1 MKLWHVNVRQGS
13 QRSLLVFPASPT
25 LDFDC
30 GHVLDWPT
38 GTTVCW
44 LPGTSGRLIYPAT
57 GAAIM
62 AFDTRWKL
70 RTLWAL
76 VLVLLVSPVDA
87 QDEAK
92 AEPKPKQ
99 DEYFELMKT
108 FVDTFEQVDRN
119 YVKDVDRRK
128 LLEAA
133 LRGMI
138 RELDPYSSYIPPEE
152 LAKFNQQVDQQF
164 GGIGIQVQHDPRT
177 RRILVISPLPE
188 TPAYNAG
195 VRAGDIVTEV
205 EGYDTENMPISRA
218 VELMKGPP
226 GETVSIKVRHLSG
239 TEDVD
244 ISMERAIISVKSVL
258 GDKYGEKG
266 KWDFIV
272 DEEQKIGYIRLTQ
285 FGRKSAGELA
295 AAIDGLQKDG
305 MKGLVLDLRFNPG
318 GLLSQAVKISDLFIE
333 SGTIVST
340 EGKNTDKKTFDAT
353 KAGTLP
359 DFPMAVLIN
368 RFSASA
374 SEILSACL
382 QDHKRAIVVG
392 ERSWGK
398 GSVQNVISLEA
409 GASALK
415 LTTAGY
421 LRPSGK
427 NIHRFPDAKVTD
439 EWGVH
444 PDEKV
449 RFTRKELEDYD
460 EYRRARDVLS
470 ETAPP
475 ASDFKDRQ
483 FEKAIERV
491 RAMISDAGKENAADK
506 DDSEKPAEKAKAA
519 A

>member
-1 MKLWHVNVRQGS
+1 
-13 QRSLLVFPASPT
+13 
-25 LDFDC
+25 
-30 GHVLDWPT
+30 
-38 GTTVCW
+38 
-44 LPGTSGRLIYPAT
+44 
-57 GAAIM
+57 M
-62 AFDTRWKL
+62 AFDMRWKV

-76 VLVLLVSPVDA
+76 VLVLMVSPVNA
-87 QDEAK
+87 QEKAK

-99 DEYFELMKT
+99 DEYFELMQT

-138 RELDPYSSYIPPEE
+138 KELDPYSSYIPPEE
-152 LAKFNQQVDQQF
+152 LARFNQQVDQQF
-164 GGIGIQVQHDPRT
+164 GGIGIQVQPDPRT
-177 RRILVISPLPE
+177 RRILVISPLPD
-188 TPAYNAG
+188 TPAYKAG

-205 EGYDTENMPISRA
+205 EGYDTENMPLSRA

-226 GETVSIKVRHLSG
+226 GETVSIKVRHLSA
-239 TEDVD
+239 TEDEV

-258 GDKYGEKG
+258 GDKWG
-266 KWDFIV
+266 KNGSWDFLV
-272 DEEQKIGYIRLTQ
+272 DAEQKIGYVRLTQ
-285 FGRKSAGELA
+285 FGRKSAEELA
-295 AAIDGLQKDG
+295 TAIDALQKQG

-318 GLLSQAVKISDLFIE
+318 GLLSQAVTISDLFID

-340 EGKNTDKKTFDAT
+340 EGKNTAKRTFSAT

-382 QDHKRAIVVG
+382 QDHKRALVIG

-398 GSVQNVISLEA
+398 GSVQNVIELES

-427 NIHRFPDAKVTD
+427 NIHRFPDSKVTD

-444 PDEKV
+444 PDDEIK
-449 RFTRKELEDYD
+449 FTRKELEDYD
-460 EYRRARDVLS
+460 EYRRARDVLT
-470 ETAPP
+470 EAAPP
-475 ASDFKDRQ
+475 ESSFTDRQ
-483 FEKAIERV
+483 FEKALERI
-491 RAMISDAGKENAADK
+491 RAMLSDSDKKNESDK
-506 DDSEKPAEKAKAA
+506 DDEKETSEKAKAA

>member
-1 MKLWHVNVRQGS
+1 
-13 QRSLLVFPASPT
+13 
-25 LDFDC
+25 
-30 GHVLDWPT
+30 
-38 GTTVCW
+38 
-44 LPGTSGRLIYPAT
+44 
-57 GAAIM
+57 M
-62 AFDTRWKL
+62 AFDMRWKV

-76 VLVLLVSPVDA
+76 VLVLMVSPVNA
-87 QDEAK
+87 QEKAK
-92 AEPKPKQ
+92 TAPKPKQ
-99 DEYFELMKT
+99 DEYFELMQT

-138 RELDPYSSYIPPEE
+138 KELDPYSSYIPPEE
-152 LAKFNQQVDQQF
+152 LARFNQQVDQQF
-164 GGIGIQVQHDPRT
+164 GGIGIQVQPDPRT
-177 RRILVISPLPE
+177 RRILVISPLPD
-188 TPAYNAG
+188 TPAYKAG

-205 EGYDTENMPISRA
+205 EGYDTENMPLSRA

-226 GETVSIKVRHLSG
+226 GETVSIKVRHLSA
-239 TEDVD
+239 TEDEV

-258 GDKYGEKG
+258 GDKWG
-266 KWDFIV
+266 KNGSWDFLV
-272 DEEQKIGYIRLTQ
+272 DDEQKIGYVRLTQ
-285 FGRKSAGELA
+285 FGRKSAEELA
-295 AAIDGLQKDG
+295 TAIDALQKQG

-318 GLLSQAVKISDLFIE
+318 GLLSQAVKISDLFID

-340 EGKNTDKKTFDAT
+340 EGKNTAKRTFSAT

-382 QDHKRAIVVG
+382 QDHKRALVIG

-398 GSVQNVISLEA
+398 GSVQNVIELES

-427 NIHRFPDAKVTD
+427 NIHRFPDSKVTD

-444 PDEKV
+444 PDDEIK
-449 RFTRKELEDYD
+449 FTRKELEDYD
-460 EYRRARDVLS
+460 EYRRARDVLT
-470 ETAPP
+470 EAAPP
-475 ASDFKDRQ
+475 ESSFTDRQ
-483 FEKAIERV
+483 FEKALERI
-491 RAMISDAGKENAADK
+491 RAMLSDSDKKNESDK
-506 DDSEKPAEKAKAA
+506 DDEKETSEKAKAA

>member
-1 MKLWHVNVRQGS
+1 
-13 QRSLLVFPASPT
+13 
-25 LDFDC
+25 
-30 GHVLDWPT
+30 
-38 GTTVCW
+38 
-44 LPGTSGRLIYPAT
+44 
-57 GAAIM
+57 M
-62 AFDTRWKL
+62 AFDMRWKV

-76 VLVLLVSPVDA
+76 VLVLMVSPVNA
-87 QDEAK
+87 QEETQA
-92 AEPKPKQ
+92 APKPKQ
-99 DEYFELMKT
+99 DEYFELMQT

-138 RELDPYSSYIPPEE
+138 KELDPYSSYIPPEE
-152 LAKFNQQVDQQF
+152 LARFNQQVDQQF
-164 GGIGIQVQHDPRT
+164 GGIGIQVQPDPRT
-177 RRILVISPLPE
+177 RRILVISPLPD
-188 TPAYNAG
+188 TPAYKAG

-205 EGYDTENMPISRA
+205 EGYDTENMPLSRA

-226 GETVSIKVRHLSG
+226 GESVSIKVRHLSA
-239 TEDVD
+239 TEDEV

-258 GDKYGEKG
+258 GDKWG
-266 KWDFIV
+266 KNGSWDFLV
-272 DEEQKIGYIRLTQ
+272 DDEQKIGYVRLTQ
-285 FGRKSAGELA
+285 FGRKSAEELA
-295 AAIDGLQKDG
+295 EAIDTLQKQG

-340 EGKNTDKKTFDAT
+340 EGKNTAKRTFSAT

-382 QDHKRAIVVG
+382 QDHKRAVVIG

-398 GSVQNVISLEA
+398 GSVQNVIELES

-427 NIHRFPDAKVTD
+427 NIHRFPDSKVTD

-444 PDEKV
+444 PDDEVK
-449 RFTRKELEDYD
+449 FTRKELEDYD
-460 EYRRARDVLS
+460 EYRRARDVLTES
-470 ETAPP
+470 DPP
-475 ASDFKDRQ
+475 ESNFTDRQ
-483 FEKAIERV
+483 FEKALERV
-491 RAMISDAGKENAADK
+491 RAMLNGTDEKNE
-506 DDSEKPAEKAKAA
+506 SEKDGEKKTDEKAKAA